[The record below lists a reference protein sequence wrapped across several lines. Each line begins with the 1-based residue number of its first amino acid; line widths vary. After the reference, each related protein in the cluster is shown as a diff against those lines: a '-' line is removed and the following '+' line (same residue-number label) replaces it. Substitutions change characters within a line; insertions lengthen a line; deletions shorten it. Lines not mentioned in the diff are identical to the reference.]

1 MICIKTETL
10 KLLALTVAIMVGA
23 LLEKG
28 IIA

>member
-10 KLLALTVAIMVGA
+10 KLALLTVAITVG
-23 LLEKG
+23 LMLEKG